1 MFPAKWAQ
9 YALYGEGSMIPPIT
23 DWWWVPPIKAIL
35 DMRVGGLPVDWIAW
49 APSIV
54 FWSWAFFANLIIGL
68 GISLIFR
75 QPWIDVERLPF
86 PPTLAA
92 YEILR
97 RIPQKR
103 EKLNMKPFFLGVVLG
118 FGFELPIFMASIFPW
133 FPDIYGW
140 LVNTCPLGVGQLHP
154 GNPIGD
160 AVVGLNLFS
169 KDPIAFGTFFLAPLS
184 VSFSV
189 MAFVIAMV
197 VLEQVAYAMGYYT
210 GIFDC
215 GGCSRLWTIWYVPPF
230 YWAFVFGVGGIF
242 ALTTMVFYHSRS
254 YLKEALNTALNRTS
268 ELSGSQK
275 GEATDYR
282 TAYLVLVAGIVVLLG
297 FLLSAGIDLLTALI
311 VFFVTIFMNQI
322 ASLYVYAHTGYPPV
336 RECGGNWGSWAM
348 ILRFPEGGGVRP
360 SQGFVMSNWLTEIWT
375 DVPNNATG
383 NGLFTVM
390 MSFKMGSL
398 TNMSNRNVLRVV
410 TVCWLLA
417 LPAVFITRIWI
428 SHLYGAA
435 ILTGYPS
442 CDLST
447 TCYTGAFTA
456 TYPHPDVIA
465 LYGGFGFIITVALS
479 LLRTRFL

>member
-1 MFPAKWAQ
+1 MAFTVLFSFVGAVVYPLIGAGVGGTFQCMYQFGIMSQTTMFAVGSFLFVMLAYPLRRKFNMSPTFLTCLYISGLVTSWILGSNGNPMFPAKWAQ
-9 YALYGEGSMIPPIT
+9 YALYGEGSMVPPIT

-35 DMRVGGLPVDWIAW
+35 DMRAGGLPVDWIAW

-140 LVNTCPLGVGQLHP
+140 LVNNCPLGVGQLHP

-230 YWAFVFGVGGIF
+230 Y
-242 ALTTMVFYHSRS
+242 S
-254 YLKEALNTALNRTS
+254 K
-268 ELSGSQK
+268 
-275 GEATDYR
+275 
-282 TAYLVLVAGIVVLLG
+282 
-297 FLLSAGIDLLTALI
+297 
-311 VFFVTIFMNQI
+311 
-322 ASLYVYAHTGYPPV
+322 
-336 RECGGNWGSWAM
+336 
-348 ILRFPEGGGVRP
+348 
-360 SQGFVMSNWLTEIWT
+360 
-375 DVPNNATG
+375 
-383 NGLFTVM
+383 
-390 MSFKMGSL
+390 
-398 TNMSNRNVLRVV
+398 
-410 TVCWLLA
+410 
-417 LPAVFITRIWI
+417 
-428 SHLYGAA
+428 
-435 ILTGYPS
+435 
-442 CDLST
+442 
-447 TCYTGAFTA
+447 
-456 TYPHPDVIA
+456 
-465 LYGGFGFIITVALS
+465 
-479 LLRTRFL
+479 